1 MSASTY
7 VKSSVL
13 HKNVVRLTKEPRL
26 DLFVTESKSRSRTP
40 NPVDFPGQQPIKALE
55 PAHRDRTP
63 SCRSSA
69 FLAG

>member
-40 NPVDFPGQQPIKALE
+40 NPVDFPGQQPINKV
-55 PAHRDRTP
+55 
-63 SCRSSA
+63 
-69 FLAG
+69 